1 MQIEQ
6 SGLETKMK
14 LNESVVD
21 KRRKLLWL
29 VLPVPR
35 GLLL

>member
-1 MQIEQ
+1 MRNEQ
-6 SGLETKMK
+6 SGLEIKTK

-29 VLPVPR
+29 VLRVPW